1 MISTRWLFLVHQ
13 IPPQPS
19 QVRVKIWRALKK
31 MGAVL
36 HRNSVYVLPY
46 SKDQHEDFEWLSQQ
60 IRDGGGEA
68 SVFLSEALSEQEN
81 HELRKRFQTARDA
94 EYEDLLRL
102 SGALLQKL
110 DASRDRAHLS
120 AQRMKGM
127 LSDWEDLKSSLERI
141 RRVDFFHSNRARAVE
156 EQVTRLGRRLEALR
170 SPEVATPSAPSRE
183 RCSPTQFRGKTWV
196 TRRDLHIDRL
206 ASAWLIRRFINPK
219 ARILFAPEGR
229 IPRGPIPFDCFGAE
243 FSHHGEDCTFET
255 FIKRFQFHSDSA
267 LAEMAEIVHD
277 VDLKDEKFGRAEAAG
292 LDLVTQSLCKAVKE
306 DSKRLEEGHRLFD
319 QLYEY
324 LQQKHNPKRGPA
336 PKRTKHPPSGRV
348 SK

>member
-1 MISTRWLFLVHQ
+1 MRWLFLVHQ
-13 IPPQPS
+13 IPVQPS
-19 QVRVKIWRALKK
+19 QARVKIWRALKK

-68 SVFLSEALSEQEN
+68 SIFLSEALSEQEN
-81 HELRKRFQTARDA
+81 QELRKRFQAARDA
-94 EYEDLLRL
+94 DYEDLLRL
-102 SGALLQKL
+102 SSVLQQKL
-110 DASRDRAHLS
+110 DANRDRTHLS
-120 AQRMKGM
+120 AQRMKKM
-127 LSDWEDLKSSLERI
+127 LSNLEDLKSSLERI

-170 SPEVATPSAPSRE
+170 SPEVANSSTPSHD
-183 RCSPTQFRGKTWV
+183 RCSPTQFQGKTWV

-206 ASAWLIRRFINPK
+206 ASAWLIRRFIDPG

-255 FIKRFQFHSDSA
+255 FIKRFQLHSD
-267 LAEMAEIVHD
+267 LVLRGMAEIVHD

-292 LDLVTQSLCKAVKE
+292 LDLVIQSLCKAVKE

-324 LQQKHNPKRGPA
+324 LQQRHKFKRGTA
-336 PKRTKHPPSGRV
+336 PRRTQPPSPRRV